1 MAARMI
7 SLQGVANPEASLC
20 CSSFEGHVWV
30 YIMSTV
36 YLILPSPVLASF
48 YSLHP
53 SIHPSI
59 RSVSIYCRFPSLG
72 CQPAFVSPSTAPRSA
87 FLPPFS
93 LHSLCLSVSLSHA
106 LFSLLL
112 FQVFVSNLSY

>member
-1 MAARMI
+1 MNNNRPVSMAARMI

-20 CSSFEGHVWV
+20 CSSFEGHIWV

-36 YLILPSPVLASF
+36 YLILPSPVLASS
-48 YSLHP
+48 YSL
-53 SIHPSI
+53 HPSI

-72 CQPAFVSPSTAPRSA
+72 CQPAFVSPSTAPLSA

-93 LHSLCLSVSLSHA
+93 LHSLCISVSLSHA

-112 FQVFVSNLSY
+112 FQVF